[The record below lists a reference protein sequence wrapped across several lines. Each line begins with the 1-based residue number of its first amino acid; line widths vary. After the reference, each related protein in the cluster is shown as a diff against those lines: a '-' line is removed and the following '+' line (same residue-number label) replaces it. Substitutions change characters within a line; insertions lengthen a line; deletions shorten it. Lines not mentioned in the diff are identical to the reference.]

1 MKMMSAF
8 PGRRRK
14 AEMGHE
20 KRESPAMEAKERREE
35 RMAKRPTLKLKKRG
49 K

>member
-1 MKMMSAF
+1 MKQSTPF

-14 AEMGHE
+14 VAEPRHE
-20 KRESPAMEAKERREE
+20 KMESPAMEAKERREE
-35 RMAKRPTLKLKKRG
+35 AKRPVLKLKKRG

>member
-1 MKMMSAF
+1 MKLNTPF

-14 AEMGHE
+14 MSEARHE
-20 KRESPAMEAKERREE
+20 KAETPVMEAKERREE
-35 RMAKRPTLKLKKRG
+35 TKRPVLKLKKRG

>member
-1 MKMMSAF
+1 MKLSTPF

-14 AEMGHE
+14 AEMQHE
-20 KRESPAMEAKERREE
+20 KCESPAMETRERREE
-35 RMAKRPTLKLKKRG
+35 MQPRRPTLRLKKRG

>member
-1 MKMMSAF
+1 MMSAF

-14 AEMGHE
+14 TEMKHE
-20 KRESPAMEAKERREE
+20 KREGPAMEAKEMRDE
-35 RMAKRPTLKLKKRG
+35 RMAKRPILKLKKRG

>member
-1 MKMMSAF
+1 MKSSTPF

-14 AEMGHE
+14 MAEPRHEKAEM
-20 KRESPAMEAKERREE
+20 PMMEAKERREE
-35 RMAKRPTLKLKKRG
+35 AKRPTLRLKKRG

>member
-1 MKMMSAF
+1 MKSSTPF

-14 AEMGHE
+14 MAEPRHE
-20 KRESPAMEAKERREE
+20 KMEAPAMEAKERREE
-35 RMAKRPTLKLKKRG
+35 MRRPTLKLKKRG